1 MYKEHL
7 GVEMLKVVRGTFTHR
22 HYAKFSVYC
31 YCGCFSVYICLHCIP
46 YFKIAT

>member
-7 GVEMLKVVRGTFTHR
+7 GVEILKVMRGTFTHR

-31 YCGCFSVYICLHCIP
+31 YCGVCDLSAPKL
-46 YFKIAT
+46 